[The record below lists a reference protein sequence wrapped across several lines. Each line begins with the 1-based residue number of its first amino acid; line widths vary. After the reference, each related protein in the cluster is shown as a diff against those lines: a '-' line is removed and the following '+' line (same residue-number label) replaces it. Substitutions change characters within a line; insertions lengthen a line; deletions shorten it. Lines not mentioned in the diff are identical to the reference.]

1 MNKQDIFA
9 ELIKLGLDQIEAK
22 IYLHLIEYG
31 PKTPLVLSRET
42 SINRTKIYRYIER
55 LKKLGVIEDSNVGW
69 GLELRA
75 ASPQNFGVFIQ
86 QKENDIA
93 EQKKT
98 LDILLTQIS
107 QISTFSKNEF
117 EVHHYFGQEGLKQMM
132 WNQLSAKKNI
142 LQFAFESRNE
152 AVGKKY
158 AEVIRQ
164 NQVERKIT
172 LYEIENATDQGDYWY
187 TDVTGWGHYYDSR
200 HIPPRV
206 LTIRQN
212 FSVFNNTLSIM
223 NWGEANIGI
232 EIINSHL
239 AEMQEKIF
247 WTFWDIAKK
256 YIKKKPSNLKKSLK

>member
-1 MNKQDIFA
+1 MNKQDILG
-9 ELIKLGLDQIEAK
+9 ELISLGLDQTEAA
-22 IYLHLIEYG
+22 IYLHLVEYG
-31 PKTPLVLSRET
+31 PKTLLALSRET

-55 LKKLGVIEDSNVGW
+55 LKKLGVVEDTNVGW

-86 QKENDIA
+86 QKESAIA

-98 LDILLTQIS
+98 FNTLLTQIS
-107 QISTFSKNEF
+107 QISTFTRKEF

-132 WNQLSAKKNI
+132 WNQLSAKKSL

-158 AEVIRQ
+158 AEIIRK

-172 LYEIENATDQGDYWY
+172 LYEIENVRDQGDYWY
-187 TDVTGWGHYYDSR
+187 TDVVNWGNYYDSR
-200 HIPPRV
+200 YIPARI

-232 EIINSHL
+232 EITNSHL
-239 AEMQEKIF
+239 AKMQEKIF
-247 WTFWDIAKK
+247 WTFWEISKK
-256 YIKKKPSNLKKSLK
+256 YQKKKTTKK